1 MKTNVG
7 GADKVIRIIVG
18 VVLVSLVFVGPKTQW
33 GWIGLIPLLTG
44 LFSWCPLYSVIGFS
58 SCKQQS

>member
-1 MKTNVG
+1 MKANVG

-18 VVLVSLVFVGPKTQW
+18 IVLVSLVFVGPKTQW

-44 LFSWCPLYSVIGFS
+44 LFNWCPLYSVIGFS
-58 SCKQQS
+58 SSKKA